1 MELAQLIVNAPR
13 VGKLDIIVRREHP
26 QLEEIRAMVETQKE
40 IMTLALEPAEIAN
53 RITRCHFALT
63 SGSGWSLELA
73 CVGVPQLL
81 LLQNEMHWP
90 NAQRLEDEGA
100 ASILGWHE
108 NVSAQTIRQGVQNL
122 ITDAMDRKSMARCG
136 RKLIDGRGPDRL
148 VTAMEILL
156 SPQTQAQMQRQA
168 A

>member
-1 MELAQLIVNAPR
+1 MDLAQLLANAPR
-13 VGKLDIIVRREHP
+13 VGKVDIVVRREHP
-26 QLEEIRAMVETQKE
+26 QLEEIRELVEANKDA
-40 IMTLALEPAEIAN
+40 ITLALEPAEIAN

-73 CVGVPQLL
+73 CVGVPQML

-100 ASILGWHE
+100 ASVLGWHE

-122 ITDAMDRKSMARCG
+122 ITDALERKSMARCG

-156 SPQTQAQMQRQA
+156 SPAQPVEAQRQA